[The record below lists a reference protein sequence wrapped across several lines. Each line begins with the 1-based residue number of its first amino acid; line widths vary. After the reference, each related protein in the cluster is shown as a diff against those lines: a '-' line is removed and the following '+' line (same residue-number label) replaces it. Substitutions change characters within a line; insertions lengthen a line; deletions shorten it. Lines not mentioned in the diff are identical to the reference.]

1 MIKLTEKSRK
11 ILRAIFR
18 GVGMGVVS
26 LSLGACPA
34 PMYGPEPKMYGPS
47 PDMYGMPPDR
57 IEYEVLFTGKV
68 ISKKSGEPIKGIAIY
83 TEYTGNYILYTTDLY
98 GQFYFYVEKKDN
110 YTIIF
115 TDVDGEANGGRF
127 KQFELKLTQ
136 EEADALRDNP
146 IIIEL
151 EDELDAQ

>member
-11 ILRAIFR
+11 ILRAIYR
-18 GVGMGVVS
+18 GIGVSAVS
-26 LSLGACPA
+26 LTLGACPMI
-34 PMYGPEPKMYGPS
+34 MYGPG

-57 IEYEVLFTGKV
+57 IEYEVLLTGQV
-68 ISKKSGEPIKGIAIY
+68 ISKKTGEPIRGIAIY
-83 TEYTGNYILYTTDLY
+83 TDYAKYNYLYQTDNF
-98 GQFYFYVEKKDN
+98 GEFYFYAEKKDN

-115 TDVDGEANGGRF
+115 TDIDGEANGGRF

-136 EEADALRDNP
+136 EEAQALRNNP

-151 EDELDAQ
+151 EEELDAQ